1 MKNVSHNT
9 PNKTSPSRA
18 AGFTL
23 IELLVVI
30 AIIAILAAMLLPA
43 LSKAKA
49 KAQQTRCINNI
60 KQLTLASSMYVTD
73 YGKAIQDNSVGG
85 SSGAWIVNLIDYYGK
100 STNLIVCASTPFGNP
115 VKTPAPGYNANDGS
129 ADTTWHKTLD
139 AGDGR
144 GALDYAASYGYNG
157 WFFTL
162 NNVPQGD
169 GTGTPNFYFYKESSV
184 QNASTTPVFFDENW
198 ADTWPTET
206 DSPYHDTYYGVDQG
220 KHIGFGMGRLAI
232 SRHGNV
238 SSSSHYSWT
247 SATQMPAGGVVVG
260 MWDAHAEF
268 SKLPNLWQYT
278 WHRDW
283 GVATR
288 PQIGTPN

>member
-1 MKNVSHNT
+1 MKA
-9 PNKTSPSRA
+9 PLAPSRRA
-18 AGFTL
+18 FTL

-43 LSKAKA
+43 LAKAKA
-49 KAQQTRCINNI
+49 KAQQARCINNI
-60 KQLTLASSMYVTD
+60 KQLTLANSMYVND
-73 YGKAIQDNSVGG
+73 YGKAIRDNSVAG

-100 STNLIVCASTPFGNP
+100 STNLIVCASTPYGNP
-115 VKTPAPGYNANDGS
+115 VRVPEPGYNANDGS

-144 GALDYAASYGYNG
+144 GALNYYASYGYNG
-157 WFFTL
+157 WFFTS
-162 NNVPQGD
+162 NNVPEGD
-169 GTGTPNFYFYKESSV
+169 GTGTPKFYFYKDSSV
-184 QNASTTPVFFDENW
+184 QNASATPVFFDENW
-198 ADTWPTET
+198 SDTWPTET
-206 DSPYHDTYYGVDQG
+206 DSPYHDTYYGIDQG
-220 KHIGFGMGRLAI
+220 RHIGYGMGRLAL

-238 SSSSHYSWT
+238 SSSSHYRWT
-247 SATQMPAGGVVVG
+247 SAAQLPSGGVVVG

-283 GVATR
+283 GATTR
-288 PQIGTPN
+288 PQIGAPQ